1 MGDGEFPSRRS
12 SNSLYSALQPD
23 WISCVHT
30 VFRAPALLLALSGC
44 SVQEQEAKV
53 SEVDVATAVHYRFL
67 VRRPPACG
75 LCQGHKPA
83 DLWAA
88 GLITEITFKI

>member
-23 WISCVHT
+23 CISCVHT

-44 SVQEQEAKV
+44 SVQEQGAKV
-53 SEVDVATAVHYRFL
+53 SEVDVSNCSSLPFL
-67 VRRPPACG
+67 STQTTCM
-75 LCQGHKPA
+75 
-83 DLWAA
+83 W
-88 GLITEITFKI
+88 IM